1 MRRIEELRFDVPAVG
16 RWSLYVLAP
25 PAELAA
31 FVEVFWEVHGF
42 ADYARERI
50 LPKTNIELMFNL
62 GPAHRIVDPTH
73 PPGARVYRD
82 AWVAG
87 LQRRPLVIE
96 PCFDASRVPSHLI
109 AARLRPEGAYALFG
123 CPMNELSNDVIDL
136 DLISSRFS
144 TLHARLLETASRHER
159 FAQLEALVRERV
171 ATQVRVRP
179 FIRWATAQIERTH
192 GAVRILDLCRDLGVS
207 RKHLNQWF
215 HSQVGLAPK
224 QYAGVARF
232 QRLIACLTRAP
243 ASDWS
248 DLAQNCGFYDQAHL
262 VHDCRAFAGMAPGA
276 LRESLSPDGTAT
288 IESGR

>member
-1 MRRIEELRFDVPAVG
+1 
-16 RWSLYVLAP
+16 
-25 PAELAA
+25 
-31 FVEVFWEVHGF
+31 
-42 ADYARERI
+42 
-50 LPKTNIELMFNL
+50 
-62 GPAHRIVDPTH
+62 
-73 PPGARVYRD
+73 
-82 AWVAG
+82 
-87 LQRRPLVIE
+87 
-96 PCFDASRVPSHLI
+96 
-109 AARLRPEGAYALFG
+109 
-123 CPMNELSNDVIDL
+123 MNELSNDVIDL

-243 ASDWS
+243 APEWS

-262 VHDCRAFAGMAPGA
+262 VHDCHAFAGMAPGA
-276 LRESLSPDGTAT
+276 LRESLSPDGTAA
-288 IESGR
+288 IEGNR